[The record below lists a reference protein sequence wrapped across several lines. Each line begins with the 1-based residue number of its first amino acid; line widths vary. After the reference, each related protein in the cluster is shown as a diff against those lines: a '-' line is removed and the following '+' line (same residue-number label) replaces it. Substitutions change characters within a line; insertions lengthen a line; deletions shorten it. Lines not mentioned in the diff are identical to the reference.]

1 MRMSKKEDPKFM
13 GIIDAEDG
21 KVLVTSDA
29 VYVPIAFTENMQI
42 DDDYSK
48 AYIYDGQYFPYRGKL
63 HKHSILPG
71 AYMDDN
77 GVAKL
82 IFPTSKGD
90 DYSVEDKIRSIDM
103 DSMIQTL
110 KRTDSITY
118 NYPSSGK
125 HFIPEISNEDDILKR
140 ALKLALKAKCV
151 DIDNCKDN
159 FADRNAL
166 FNFKSVMKGD
176 GRLSILLFDRG
187 CEALGLEYYVVLCEK
202 DNKHPIGASL
212 DSAEAAENIGADLPR
227 FKQNYKN
234 EKLDLNGKIVVSTKD
249 TYEQ

>member
-1 MRMSKKEDPKFM
+1 MAKNEDPKFM
-13 GIIDAEDG
+13 GILNIEDG
-21 KVLVTSDA
+21 AVLVTDNA
-29 VYVPIAFTENMQI
+29 VYTPVKFDWEMDIP
-42 DDDYSK
+42 DDYSK
-48 AYIYDGQYFPYRGKL
+48 AYLYDDYYFPYRGKSGQYGEDL
-63 HKHSILPG
+63 LPG
-71 AYMDDN
+71 LYINKDGTVKLLYPVDN
-77 GVAKL
+77 EEEYKIG
-82 IFPTSKGD
+82 
-90 DYSVEDKIRSIDM
+90 DKIKTLDM
-103 DSMIQTL
+103 ENMLQVL
-110 KRTDSITY
+110 KKPDSITY

-125 HFIPEISNEDDILKR
+125 HFIPDISNEDDILKR

-202 DNKHPIGASL
+202 DGANSVGTPL
-212 DSAEAAENIGADLPR
+212 DSEEAAANIGADLPR
-227 FKQNYKN
+227 FSQNYK
-234 EKLDLNGKIVVSTKD
+234 KGSLDLDGKIVVSTKD

>member
-1 MRMSKKEDPKFM
+1 MSENGDVKFM
-13 GIIDAEDG
+13 GNLVTQQGE
-21 KVLVTSDA
+21 VLVADDA
-29 VYVPIAFTENMQI
+29 IYVPVPFTENMEI

-48 AYIYDGQYFPYRGKL
+48 AYIFNGQFFPYRGRYR
-63 HKHSILPG
+63 KHAVLPG
-71 AYMDDN
+71 AYMTDE
-77 GVAKL
+77 GTAKL
-82 IFPTSKGD
+82 ILPIVNDGTYDVG
-90 DYSVEDKIRSIDM
+90 DKIKSIDM
-103 DSMIQTL
+103 DTMIQTL
-110 KRTDSITY
+110 KKSDAISY

-125 HFIPEISNEDDILKR
+125 HFIPEISNDDDILKR

-159 FADRNAL
+159 FSDRNAL

-202 DNKHPIGASL
+202 DKNRSIGTPL
-212 DSAEAAENIGADLPR
+212 DSPEAAENIGADLPR

-234 EKLDLNGKIVVSTKD
+234 ETLDLNGKIVVSTKD

>member
-1 MRMSKKEDPKFM
+1 MAKQAKFM
-13 GIIDAEDG
+13 GVLDAADG
-21 KVLVTSDA
+21 KVLITNDA
-29 VYVPIAFTENMQI
+29 VYVPVDYKLGMEI

-48 AYIYDGQYFPYRGKL
+48 AYIIGERFYPYRGKYY
-63 HKHSILPG
+63 KHASLPG
-71 AYMDDN
+71 VYDDD
-77 GVAKL
+77 GIIKFIDPV
-82 IFPTSKGD
+82 SD
-90 DYSVEDKIRSIDM
+90 EDKELYAVGDKISSMDM
-103 DSMIQTL
+103 SSMCDKL
-110 KRTDSITY
+110 KRSDSITY

-125 HFIPEISNEDDILKR
+125 HFIPEISNDDDILKR

-202 DNKHPIGASL
+202 EHGNPIGTPLNSP
-212 DSAEAAENIGADLPR
+212 EAAENIGADLPR
-227 FKQNYKN
+227 FKQNYK
-234 EKLDLNGKIVVSTKD
+234 KDILDLDGKIVVSTKD

>member
-1 MRMSKKEDPKFM
+1 MSKTEDPKFM
-13 GIIDAEDG
+13 GNLVTQQGE
-21 KVLVTSDA
+21 VLVTSDA
-29 VYVPIAFTENMQI
+29 VYVPVEFTENMQI

-48 AYIYDGQYFPYRGKL
+48 AYIYNGQFFPYRGKY
-63 HKHSILPG
+63 HKHNVLPG
-71 AYMDDN
+71 AYMDED
-77 GVAKL
+77 GTAKL
-82 IFPTSKGD
+82 IFPIGDND
-90 DYSVEDKIRSIDM
+90 DYSVEDKIKSIDM

-110 KRTDSITY
+110 KKTDSISYT
-118 NYPSSGK
+118 YPSSGK

-159 FADRNAL
+159 FSDRNAL

-202 DNKHPIGASL
+202 DANHPIGASL
-212 DSAEAAENIGADLPR
+212 DSPDAAENIGADLPR

-234 EKLDLNGKIVVSTKD
+234 EMLDLNGKIVVSTKD

>member
-1 MRMSKKEDPKFM
+1 MGNTTDPKFM
-13 GIIDAEDG
+13 GIINSPDG
-21 KVLVTSDA
+21 EVLVTDDA
-29 VYVPIAFTENMQI
+29 VYVPVKYEAGMEI

-48 AYIYDGQYFPYRGKL
+48 AYIVDDMYFPYRGIL
-63 HKHSILPG
+63 HKSSIIPG
-71 AYMDDN
+71 AYIDKN
-77 GVAKL
+77 GKSTLLYPV
-82 IFPTSKGD
+82 TEEEMRR
-90 DYSVEDKIRSIDM
+90 YSVTDKIKSIDM
-103 DSMIQTL
+103 KSMCQTL
-110 KRTDSITY
+110 KKADAITY
-118 NYPSSGK
+118 SYPSSGK

-187 CEALGLEYYVVLCEK
+187 CEALGLEYYVVLAEK
-202 DNKHPIGASL
+202 NPNNPIGTSL
-212 DSAEAAENIGADLPR
+212 DSPEAAENIGADLPR
-227 FKQNYKN
+227 FSQNYKK
-234 EKLDLNGKIVVSTKD
+234 ETLDLDGKIVVSTKD